1 MSVFTTREKKLI
13 KYLSQRD
20 SWVSSSELV
29 SAFGISLRTLRS
41 VIKNINADNNYILSS
56 NKGYRIIKNTKIVE
70 ELLNDK
76 NQSDNSNENDRE
88 LFILKELLISKQ
100 PIDYF
105 DLANDLFISEQ
116 TLLSSITALKKTIAP
131 YAVTII
137 KRKDTLALKGNERN
151 IRRLFSD
158 IVYKEAENS
167 ILSTSILNAF
177 FVDIDVFEIKN
188 TIFKIINKRNFKIN
202 DFALNNIV
210 LHLCII
216 IDRNKYEIRQEHLQL
231 NQCRRKNDSHNLCA
245 VELLEWVSLKYD
257 FKINKNDFD
266 DIYAL
271 LLISMKKVGVK
282 EDLIVLDEFVA
293 PSITNFV
300 KKLIAEV
307 YNEYYIN
314 LDNDEFISN
323 FALHLNN
330 IVNRKMALRNPLLTS
345 IKDSYP
351 TIYEISVFI
360 AKRIQ
365 DKYSDINM
373 NDHQISYIALH
384 VGAQIEK
391 QTLTKIKTVVI
402 NPEYLKL
409 NSLIL
414 SKLETNF
421 LNDLTITM
429 ITDESELDQIGS
441 NNIDLILTT
450 MPLQRYFACEIVNV
464 TVFIS
469 QKDIENIF
477 SAISEIKK
485 NRMLEND
492 YLLQYFDG
500 TFCYFDNTIADY
512 EEVIKRLCDTHQE
525 LDDDFLKR
533 VMIRE
538 EMSPSEYLNIAVLHP
553 IQCDEKTTF
562 ITVGIFKKPNRWRKN
577 EINIVFLLSVSQ
589 KDKNNFLK
597 ILKQLIEIFSSPKWM
612 EHHSYINTYDKFI
625 RFIKDYTAY
634 Q

>member
-1 MSVFTTREKKLI
+1 MSVFTSREKKLI

-41 VIKNINADNNYILSS
+41 TIKSINADSNYILSS

-70 ELLNDK
+70 ELLKDK
-76 NQSDNSNENDRE
+76 NQNINVNDTSRE
-88 LFILKELLISKQ
+88 LIILKELLISKQ

-105 DLANDLFISEQ
+105 DLSNELYISEQ
-116 TLLSSITALKKTIAP
+116 TLFSSITTLKKIIAP
-131 YAVTII
+131 YEVTII
-137 KRKDTLALKGNERN
+137 KRKDTLSLQGNERN

-188 TIFKIINKRNFKIN
+188 MIFKRISKRNFKIN

-216 IDRNKYEIRQEHLQL
+216 IDRNKYEVKQEFFEL
-231 NQCRRKNDSHNLCA
+231 NQTARNNDSHYICA
-245 VELLEWVSLKYD
+245 AEILEWINNKYD
-257 FKINKNDFD
+257 FKASKNDFD
-266 DIYAL
+266 DIFAL
-271 LLISMKKVGVK
+271 LLISMKKVGFK
-282 EDLIVLDEFVA
+282 ENLAVLDEFVD
-293 PSITNFV
+293 PSIISFV
-300 KKLIAEV
+300 RKLIAEV

-330 IVNRKMALRNPLLTS
+330 IISRKVALRNPLLTS

-351 TIYEISVFI
+351 TIYEVSVFI

-365 DKYSDINM
+365 DKYSDITM

-391 QTLTKIKTVVI
+391 QSLTKIKTIVI

-421 LNDLTITM
+421 LNDLSITM
-429 ITDESELDQIGS
+429 ISDESEIDGIGS

-450 MPLQRYFACEIVNV
+450 MPLQKYFPCEIVNV

-477 SAISEIKK
+477 AAISEIKK
-485 NRMLEND
+485 NRILDND

-500 TFCYFDNTIADY
+500 TFCYFENNIADY
-512 EEVIKRLCDTHQE
+512 EEVIKKLCETHQE

-538 EMSPSEYLNIAVLHP
+538 EMSPSEYMNIAVLHP
-553 IQCDEKTTF
+553 IQCDEKKTF

-597 ILKQLIEIFSSPKWM
+597 ILKQLIEIFSSFKWM
-612 EHHSYINTYDKFI
+612 EHHSYINTYDKFV
-625 RFIKDYTAY
+625 RFIKEYKAY

>member
-1 MSVFTTREKKLI
+1 MSVFTSREKKLI

-41 VIKNINADNNYILSS
+41 TIKSINADSNYILSS

-70 ELLNDK
+70 ELLKDK
-76 NQSDNSNENDRE
+76 NQNINVNDTSRE
-88 LFILKELLISKQ
+88 LIILKELLISKQ

-105 DLANDLFISEQ
+105 DLSNELYISEQ
-116 TLLSSITALKKTIAP
+116 TLFSSITTLKKIIAP
-131 YAVTII
+131 YEVTII
-137 KRKDTLALKGNERN
+137 KRKDTLSLQGNERN

-188 TIFKIINKRNFKIN
+188 MIFKRISKRNFKIN

-216 IDRNKYEIRQEHLQL
+216 IDRNKYEVKQEFFEL
-231 NQCRRKNDSHNLCA
+231 NQTARNNDSHYICA
-245 VELLEWVSLKYD
+245 AEILEWINNKYD
-257 FKINKNDFD
+257 FKASKNDFD
-266 DIYAL
+266 DIFAL
-271 LLISMKKVGVK
+271 LLISMKKVGFK
-282 EDLIVLDEFVA
+282 ENLAVLDEFVD
-293 PSITNFV
+293 PSIISFV
-300 KKLIAEV
+300 RKLIAEV

-330 IVNRKMALRNPLLTS
+330 IISRKVALRNPLLTS

-351 TIYEISVFI
+351 TIYEVSVFI

-365 DKYSDINM
+365 DKYSDITM

-391 QTLTKIKTVVI
+391 QSLTKIKTIVI

-414 SKLETNF
+414 LKLETNF
-421 LNDLTITM
+421 LNDLSITM
-429 ITDESELDQIGS
+429 ISDESEIDGIGS

-450 MPLQRYFACEIVNV
+450 MPLQKYFPCEIVNV

-477 SAISEIKK
+477 AAISEIKK
-485 NRMLEND
+485 NRILDND

-500 TFCYFDNTIADY
+500 TFCYFENNIADY
-512 EEVIKRLCDTHQE
+512 EEVIKKLCETHQE

-538 EMSPSEYLNIAVLHP
+538 EMSPSEYMNIAVLHP
-553 IQCDEKTTF
+553 IQCDEKKTF

-597 ILKQLIEIFSSPKWM
+597 ILKQLIEIFSSFKWM
-612 EHHSYINTYDKFI
+612 EHHSYINTYDKFV
-625 RFIKDYTAY
+625 RFIKEYKAY